1 MRRRDFIALAG
12 GAAAAW
18 PGCLVAQTA
27 NEPEKKM
34 PRIGFLASAPPP
46 LTQPLFDAFDRGLRE
61 QGYIEG
67 QNILIER
74 RFWKNDQAQLSKFAA
89 EFVATGVDLIV
100 APTTPEA
107 LAAKSV
113 TNTIPIVTATAN
125 PVAAGLAASFA
136 RPGGNVTGLTAG
148 PGRVSKNL
156 SLLAEAVPEASRFA
170 VLMDPGNPLHAEI
183 LPELDSIAAQRHL
196 QIVPVVKRSVDDI
209 GPAFATMTEKGIQA
223 LVVLS
228 DPIEFANR
236 RRIIELA
243 AQNRIPAVYSWREE
257 AVEGGLLA
265 YGADIADLLRRS
277 ASYVAKLLQGAKAA
291 ELPIEQ
297 AERFHL
303 VINLK
308 TANALGITIPPQLLA
323 PADEVIE

>member
-1 MRRRDFIALAG
+1 MRRGDFLALAG

-18 PGCLVAQTA
+18 PGGLVVEPA

-61 QGYIEG
+61 QGHIEG

-89 EFVATGVDLIV
+89 EFVATGADLIV

-125 PVAAGLAASFA
+125 PAAAALASSFA
-136 RPGGNVTGLTAG
+136 RPRGNLTGLTAG

-156 SLLAEAVPEASRFA
+156 SLLAEAVPEASRFP
-170 VLMDPGNPLHAEI
+170 LFIDPANPLHAEL
-183 LPELDSIAAQRHL
+183 LPH
-196 QIVPVVKRSVDDI
+196 P
-209 GPAFATMTEKGIQA
+209 
-223 LVVLS
+223 
-228 DPIEFANR
+228 
-236 RRIIELA
+236 
-243 AQNRIPAVYSWREE
+243 
-257 AVEGGLLA
+257 
-265 YGADIADLLRRS
+265 
-277 ASYVAKLLQGAKAA
+277 
-291 ELPIEQ
+291 
-297 AERFHL
+297 
-303 VINLK
+303 
-308 TANALGITIPPQLLA
+308 
-323 PADEVIE
+323 

>member
-1 MRRRDFIALAG
+1 MAG

-34 PRIGFLASAPPP
+34 

-113 TNTIPIVTATAN
+113 TNT
-125 PVAAGLAASFA
+125 
-136 RPGGNVTGLTAG
+136 
-148 PGRVSKNL
+148 
-156 SLLAEAVPEASRFA
+156 SR
-170 VLMDPGNPLHAEI
+170 L
-183 LPELDSIAAQRHL
+183 
-196 QIVPVVKRSVDDI
+196 
-209 GPAFATMTEKGIQA
+209 
-223 LVVLS
+223 
-228 DPIEFANR
+228 
-236 RRIIELA
+236 
-243 AQNRIPAVYSWREE
+243 
-257 AVEGGLLA
+257 
-265 YGADIADLLRRS
+265 
-277 ASYVAKLLQGAKAA
+277 
-291 ELPIEQ
+291 
-297 AERFHL
+297 
-303 VINLK
+303 
-308 TANALGITIPPQLLA
+308 
-323 PADEVIE
+323 